1 MVYKIKVTP
10 KHERE
15 TQIQLACKTPIE
27 VSAFHEY
34 QNATQ
39 PLPVVRL
46 PVELP
51 IYRMANGRTR
61 TEQLKYIRQHKL
73 TPDFF
78 RAGQENQDAQQA
90 QHDLLDRFSKEGTAS
105 IIPIA
110 TVLAEG
116 RQTDEIL
123 LTSAGVVVNGNRRLA
138 AMRELYASGETAY
151 QGFSHLRC
159 RVLPLSVTDKEI
171 KEIEVRLQMQ
181 PETKLPYTWVNEALT
196 IKDLMANGFTKDEIM
211 RDMRMQSAHEL
222 DMALQALTHAEIYL
236 KEWRKE
242 PEEYDVVEGAKQL
255 FGDMARLLKNKS
267 GDELELSRRL
277 AFLVED
283 SSKRMGDR
291 AYAFNFSFGKKSAE
305 VADALAAR
313 LDVDLTPATA
323 IKGEGDGTL
332 DVDLEDETEGTSY
345 KSLIDILDDS
355 TRRDEIAEELVAV
368 CESIRSAEQDQKRG
382 QAALK
387 AVRDAN
393 TKLLEIDIAI
403 ADSTTFSAISAQL
416 DSIIARASKLKQEI
430 SAASTKPKAS
440 ATNEPTL

>member
-1 MVYKIKVTP
+1 MTYKIKVTP

-15 TQIQLACKTPIE
+15 TQIELACKTPIE
-27 VSAFHEY
+27 MSAFHEY

-46 PVELP
+46 SIELP

-61 TEQLKYIRQHKL
+61 TEQIKHIRQHKL
-73 TPDFF
+73 ATDFF
-78 RAGQENQDAQQA
+78 RTGQENQDAQQA
-90 QHDLLDRFSKEGTAS
+90 QHELLDRFSKEGTAS

-123 LTSAGVVVNGNRRLA
+123 ITSAGIVVNGNRRVA
-138 AMRELYASGETAY
+138 AMRELYASGEPAY
-151 QGFSHLRC
+151 QGYSHVRC
-159 RVLPLSVTDKEI
+159 RVLPVAVSDKEI

-211 RDMRMQSAHEL
+211 RDMRMQTAQEL

-242 PEEYDVVEGAKQL
+242 PEEYDAVEGAKQH

-267 GDELELSRRL
+267 GEELELSRRL
-277 AFLVED
+277 AFLVQD

-305 VADALAAR
+305 VAEALAVR
-313 LDVDLTPATA
+313 LDIDLTAPAANNGQTD
-323 IKGEGDGTL
+323 GEL
-332 DVDLEDETEGTSY
+332 DIDLEDESDGTSY
-345 KSLIDILDDS
+345 KPLIDLLDDS
-355 TRRDEIAEELVAV
+355 TRREEIAEELIEV
-368 CESIRSAEQDQKRG
+368 CENIRSAEQDQKRG

-393 TKLLEIDIAI
+393 TKLLEVDIAI
-403 ADSTTFSAISAQL
+403 ADPATYSAITAQL
-416 DSIIARASKLKQEI
+416 DSVITRATKLKEEV
-430 SAASTKPKAS
+430 SAASAKPKSPVPAE
-440 ATNEPTL
+440 N